1 MGYFKELPNLQYQS
15 FLTKNES
22 SIDYIKVKN
31 IFRRVKLRD
40 DLQNVFT
47 MFEKYEIPDEFRPE
61 NVAEDFYGSD
71 ELDWVVIVTANGPK
85 STSGI
90 INLRNDWPLST
101 RDIYDY
107 SFNKY
112 GSTLNSTRYYETKEI
127 KDSSQ
132 RVVLPKGK
140 VIDPDFSFKY
150 YDPNDPLNNNG
161 YVTKSGNDVRN
172 GVSNFNYEIELNDNK
187 RSIYLLKPIYLQD
200 FLNDF
205 RSIMVYGKSSQYLD
219 DNTIKTENT
228 NITMP

>member
-47 MFEKYEIPDEFRPE
+47 MFDKYEIPEGFRPE

-71 ELDWVVIVTANGPK
+71 ELDWVVLMTAN
-85 STSGI
+85 I
-90 INLRNDWPLST
+90 VHVRNDWPLDSQELYEFAIT
-101 RDIYDY
+101 
-107 SFNKY
+107 KY
-112 GSTLNSTRYYETKEI
+112 GSEGGLSETHHYETKEI
-127 KDSSQ
+127 KDS
-132 RVVLPKGK
+132 RGHLILPEGK
-140 VIDPDFSFKY
+140 VVQSDFTVTY
-150 YDPNDPLNNNG
+150 WNNG
-161 YVTKSGNDVRN
+161 SYVTPSTADTRTGIANYTYEVR
-172 GVSNFNYEIELNDNK
+172 LNDEK
-187 RSIYLLKPIYLQD
+187 RSIYLLKREYLQD

-205 RSIMVYGKSSQYLD
+205 RDIMVYGRSSQFVD
-219 DNTIKTENT
+219 DELIKTENT